1 MCVTKV
7 VLSPFGYGEICWRDF
22 EVMLAGAVLFKQ
34 RMEHL
39 ETWPEGLFE
48 DGVTYVSHAWDFSNF
63 DETLANLLDDPTRA
77 VSIAET
83 AQKRYIDVTLGGAE
97 IFVNRFASLSCLFAA
112 SRRTQ
117 PEAEP
122 GAKV

>member
-1 MCVTKV
+1 
-7 VLSPFGYGEICWRDF
+7 
-22 EVMLAGAVLFKQ
+22 ML
-34 RMEHL
+34 
-39 ETWPEGLFE
+39 
-48 DGVTYVSHAWDFSNF
+48 VSTATTTALPIPCRRADFSNF